1 MAESSNETAMAL
13 FDGMTGELEYINF
26 AGRRLFRHNFFHD
39 VRDRVRS
46 LLHSTDSFVFE
57 KLHVNVPQKAGVS
70 EALSVTITYL
80 PHITGERQGCF
91 MARLDPPAAAVASP
105 RSPSERLWELLLVQ
119 GFDSGRHGEAVIEL
133 GLAELGLQSGSLVR
147 VEDEVVINE
156 YVAGELPLQR
166 GASVPRTEALSGYVA
181 QLRETFSCDDTNLHP
196 ELAQLNTAKQTGV
209 RSFISV
215 PFLAAAQRWVL
226 TLSSAQPRPSPFVEA
241 ERRYVE
247 VIASVLARLVGR
259 RETDERLE
267 FLAFYDPLTGLPNRS
282 ATLSRLH
289 EILAGAARGSRRA
302 GLMFL
307 DIDGFKQV
315 NDTLGHHAG
324 DTVLVEI
331 SQRFRSALRKG
342 EYVGRV
348 GGDEFAILFPEF
360 SADDQIQ
367 EAAQRIA
374 AVLAQPFEVHHHSF
388 ELAASIGISIFP
400 SDAQTADEL
409 LRCADAAMYRAKQSG
424 GRTISW
430 YSAGLHEELE
440 KKRELSN
447 SLRSAS
453 MKREFLLCYQP
464 VEDVTGN
471 LVGSEALLRWSH
483 PLKGLLSPGAFM
495 EMAAQSK
502 LVPLI
507 DAWVLNEVLGQTR
520 RWKQIGYKP
529 RVYVNISGLDNS
541 LLSQIDTV
549 AAEQSFDA
557 SSISLEMSEVLI
569 MRDLLLSQQF
579 LEGCRVRGVLAGVDR
594 FGSGSTS
601 LRQLASLPLDFVKL
615 DQGLVGLLF
624 SDPRAA
630 AILDANIQIAKLFG
644 WNIVAEGVETPRQRE
659 WLVEKGV
666 ESLQGYN
673 VGYPLTAID
682 FETCLLSRT
691 LPNES
696 RRPV

>member
-1 MAESSNETAMAL
+1 MAL

-26 AGRRLFRHNFFHD
+26 AGRKFFRHNVFHD

-46 LLHSTDSFVFE
+46 LLHSTDFFVSDQLQVEVSE
-57 KLHVNVPQKAGVS
+57 KPGVS
-70 EALSVTITYL
+70 ETVPVTITYL
-80 PHITGERQGCF
+80 PHITGERAGCF
-91 MARLDPPAAAVASP
+91 MARLGAPPAAIQAQ
-105 RSPSERLWELLLVQ
+105 RSASERLWELLLVQ
-119 GFDSGRHGEAVIEL
+119 GFDSARHSEAVIEL
-133 GLAELGLQSGSLVR
+133 GLAELGLQFGSLVR
-147 VEDEVVINE
+147 VDEQVVINE
-156 YVAGELPLQR
+156 YIVGELPLR
-166 GASVPRTEALSGYVA
+166 SGASIPRAQTLSGHVA
-181 QLRETFSCDDTNLHP
+181 QLQQTLSCDDTSLHP
-196 ELAQLNTAKQTGV
+196 EMAQLNMVKRGGI

-215 PFLAAAQRWVL
+215 PFLADEQQWVL
-226 TLSSAQPRPSPFVEA
+226 TLSSAQPRRSSFRESEQRYA
-241 ERRYVE
+241 EL
-247 VIASVLARLVGR
+247 IATVLARLVRR

-315 NDTLGHHAG
+315 NDTLGHGAG
-324 DTVLVEI
+324 DIVLIEV

-367 EAAQRIA
+367 EAAERIA

-388 ELAASIGISIFP
+388 ELAASIGISVFP
-400 SDAQTADEL
+400 SDALTADEL
-409 LRCADAAMYRAKQSG
+409 LSCADAAMYRAKQSG

-453 MKREFLLCYQP
+453 MNREFLLCYQP
-464 VEDVTGN
+464 VEDITGN
-471 LVGSEALLRWSH
+471 LVGSEALLRWLH

-520 RWKQIGYKP
+520 RWKHIGYKP
-529 RVYVNISGLDNS
+529 RVYINISGLDNS
-541 LLSQIDTV
+541 LLGQIDTV
-549 AAEQSFDA
+549 AAEQTFDA
-557 SSISLEMSEVLI
+557 STISLEMTEGLI

-579 LEGCRVRGVLAGVDR
+579 LEGCRLRGISAGLDR

-601 LRQLASLPLDFVKL
+601 LKQLALLPLDFVKL
-615 DQGLVGLLF
+615 DHGLVGMLF
-624 SDPRAA
+624 RDPRAA
-630 AILDANIQIAKLFG
+630 AVLDANIQTARLFG
-644 WNIVAEGVETPRQRE
+644 WDIVAEGVETEPQRE

-666 ESLQGYN
+666 ESLQGYR

-691 LPNES
+691 AQRES
-696 RRPV
+696 TDPV